1 MKQYYNIGDLVKV
14 RWGRI
19 VKITRGRVG
28 LITEVK
34 ESLIDEK
41 GYLVF
46 FGDKQTFLLY
56 HKELELVS

>member
-14 RWGRI
+14 VVPHRY
-19 VKITRGRVG
+19 ITRGRVG

>member
-14 RWGRI
+14 RWGR
-19 VKITRGRVG
+19 TRGRVG

-41 GYLVF
+41 GYLVYF
-46 FGDKQTFLLY
+46 DEKQTFLLY

>member
-34 ESLIDEK
+34 ESFIDEK

-46 FGDKQTFLLY
+46 FDEKETFY
-56 HKELELVS
+56 IVHRELELVS